1 MNFLCGYFAWY
12 SLILYTSPKELYVPY
27 LSALFRLEAILNFLC
42 TLLPH
47 NRVLLKMVGTCKP
60 AWRETSDVG
69 GYRVQQSWGPLQ
81 IATDIHLKH
90 IKTRRK

>member
-1 MNFLCGYFAWY
+1 MNFICGYFAWD
-12 SLILYTSPKELYVPY
+12 SLILYTPPPKDLYVPY
-27 LSALFRLEAILNFLC
+27 ISALFRLEAILNLLC

-69 GYRVQQSWGPLQ
+69 GYLPCPTVLR
-81 IATDIHLKH
+81 ATSNCYRHSSE
-90 IKTRRK
+90 TY